1 MIRKNTT
8 VRSHTNQNLFTRP
21 VNIILFCILC
31 TVLWGSAFPSIK
43 IGYQLFALANDD
55 ISGKLVFAGIRFF
68 FAGVITLL
76 ISVIQ
81 NKKLPRLPSSN
92 VKGMLLVSLFQ
103 TILEYIFFYIGM
115 SHITGVKGSILTA
128 SSSFFVVLLAHFVYK
143 NDKLSHS
150 KLFGCSIG
158 FAGIIL
164 INLNGFSSTDLDFS
178 LMGDGFILLSA
189 LCFAIGSLISKNI
202 CQSAD
207 ATTVT
212 GYQLGIGG
220 LVLMLLGFLS
230 GGKLLHI
237 TLPGIL
243 LLAYMSLLSAIA
255 FTIWTV
261 LSKYNKIS
269 QIAVY
274 NFLTPVFGAFLSA
287 LFLGDLLFTWNNLLA
302 LILVCSGIY
311 NVNVQKSN
319 SK

>member
-1 MIRKNTT
+1 MINKRTK
-8 VRSHTNQNLFTRP
+8 SSDSIQNPFTKP
-21 VNIILFCILC
+21 INVILLSILC

-43 IGYQLFALANDD
+43 IGYQLFALGNND

-76 ISVIQ
+76 IATIQ
-81 NKKLPRLPSSN
+81 NKKLPRLHSSN
-92 VKGMLLVSLFQ
+92 IKGMLLVSLFQ
-103 TILEYIFFYIGM
+103 TILEYIFFYIGL

-143 NDKLSHS
+143 NDKLNKA
-150 KLFGCSIG
+150 KLIGCSIG

-164 INLNGFSSTDLDFS
+164 INLNAMSKVDLGFSL
-178 LMGDGFILLSA
+178 LGDGFMLLSA
-189 LCFAIGSLISKNI
+189 LCFAIGSLISKNL
-202 CQSAD
+202 CQTAD

-212 GYQLGIGG
+212 GYQLGVGG
-220 LVLMLLGFLS
+220 LILMLLGFFT
-230 GGKLLHI
+230 GGRLLQV

-261 LSKYNKIS
+261 LSKYNRIS

-274 NFLTPVFGAFLSA
+274 NFLTPVFGALLSA
-287 LFLGDLLFTWNNLLA
+287 LFLGDQLFNWNNLLA
-302 LILVCSGIY
+302 LILVCIGIY
-311 NVNVQKSN
+311 IVNAPKFS
-319 SK
+319 S